1 MNIVVVG
8 VGSVGLELVEQLIKE
23 GHSITVI
30 DANQD
35 NVQRAVN
42 MFDVKGFVGNGG
54 SLDTLL
60 EAGISNADL
69 FIAVS
74 EKDEINVLACM
85 VAKSIGIQHTV
96 ARVRNPEFSSMAMEK
111 NNIGI
116 SLMVN
121 PEFQVSEEILSLLQL
136 PSAINI
142 HTFSEGIADLVETRV
157 ARDSIL
163 NGVTL
168 KDLHLYI
175 KERILVCAVL
185 RDGKVIIPDGN
196 FKLHEGDIIYF
207 TATEK
212 DIHELFKSLKLNK
225 KTRNVFIAGGSQI
238 TYYLAKG
245 LDKLGYNVKVV
256 SSNKEECKFLS
267 DNLQRIDIINADP
280 TDQALLNSEGY
291 YNADAFISLTK
302 NDETNIML
310 SVFAASNG
318 VKKVITKVD
327 NDSYVRMSETNKLG
341 SLDSIISPK
350 SSTAQQIVKYVRTFS
365 GEQDIVIKKLYKIYD
380 DKAEALE
387 FTAGESFHALNTPIK
402 DIDFKKNV
410 LIAGIIRD
418 DEFIL
423 TSGNDVIKPKDTV
436 IVVTTIKFFD
446 DLNDIL
452 N

>member
-85 VAKSIGIQHTV
+85 VAKSIGIQYTV
-96 ARVRNPEFSSMAMEK
+96 ARVRNPEFSSMALEK

-142 HTFSEGIADLVETRV
+142 HTFSQGIADLVETRV
-157 ARDSIL
+157 ARESIL

-212 DIHELFKSLKLNK
+212 DIHDLFKSLKLNK

-238 TYYLAKG
+238 T
-245 LDKLGYNVKVV
+245 
-256 SSNKEECKFLS
+256 
-267 DNLQRIDIINADP
+267 
-280 TDQALLNSEGY
+280 
-291 YNADAFISLTK
+291 
-302 NDETNIML
+302 
-310 SVFAASNG
+310 
-318 VKKVITKVD
+318 
-327 NDSYVRMSETNKLG
+327 
-341 SLDSIISPK
+341 
-350 SSTAQQIVKYVRTFS
+350 
-365 GEQDIVIKKLYKIYD
+365 
-380 DKAEALE
+380 
-387 FTAGESFHALNTPIK
+387 
-402 DIDFKKNV
+402 
-410 LIAGIIRD
+410 
-418 DEFIL
+418 
-423 TSGNDVIKPKDTV
+423 
-436 IVVTTIKFFD
+436 
-446 DLNDIL
+446 
-452 N
+452 